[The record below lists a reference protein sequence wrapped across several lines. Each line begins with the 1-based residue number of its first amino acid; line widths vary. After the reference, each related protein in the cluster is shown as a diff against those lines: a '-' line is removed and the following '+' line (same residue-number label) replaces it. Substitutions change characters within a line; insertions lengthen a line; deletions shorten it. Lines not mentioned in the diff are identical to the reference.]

1 MHFLSEIE
9 RGERIP
15 AGKLAYLAE
24 RARNSFYDFILGKF
38 EEAERKGLTQADLA
52 KRIGKTPPQINRML
66 GAPGNWTIETICA
79 LLVGICGE
87 EIEPASQTL
96 LGRSE
101 RNMQKP
107 EWLQDENTANTDSR
121 FVSMKFHGAMF
132 NRKMQI
138 TTCQ

>member
-9 RGERIP
+9 QGERIP

-24 RARNSFYDFILGKF
+24 RARNRFYDFILGKF
-38 EEAERKGLTQADLA
+38 EAAERKGFTQAELA

-87 EIEPASQTL
+87 EIEPASRTL

-107 EWLQDENTANTDSR
+107 EWMPDENAASAGFQFISVKPHETIFKSEMRIAINP
-121 FVSMKFHGAMF
+121 
-132 NRKMQI
+132 
-138 TTCQ
+138 